1 MGAVIVFWG
10 PPVKGNYRPTYCV
23 EQLTLP
29 PIRASNAVATTM
41 YALGARLSILTGGSP
56 KLFSIQATPPVMFP
70 SNLLASQVRVS
81 MSHLRKYGVLEEA
94 ERSDCGITILNRA
107 NVAE

>member
-1 MGAVIVFWG
+1 MAGSPYHDIMCPKSDFDSLVSNMGAVIVFWG
-10 PPVKGNYRPTYCV
+10 PPVKGNYRPTCCV

-56 KLFSIQATPPVMFP
+56 KLFSIQAPPPVKFP
-70 SNLLASQVRVS
+70 
-81 MSHLRKYGVLEEA
+81 
-94 ERSDCGITILNRA
+94 
-107 NVAE
+107 

>member
-10 PPVKGNYRPTYCV
+10 PPVNGNYRPTYCV
-23 EQLTLP
+23 EQFALP

-41 YALGARLSILTGGSP
+41 YALGARLSILTGGPP
-56 KLFSIQATPPVMFP
+56 KLFSIQAPPPVKFQW
-70 SNLLASQVRVS
+70 LLASQVRIS
-81 MSHLRKYGVLEEA
+81 MSNLRKYGVLEKA
-94 ERSDCGITILNRA
+94 ERSDYGITILDRA